1 MARHGFI
8 REKDD
13 VKFLILYVMT
23 FLREGVTFEDLA
35 DMVMCDDA
43 FGYFEYAEAAN
54 ELVDSEHILKTVG
67 TPTLYT
73 ITEKGRKTSE
83 AFEKRLPSVVR
94 EAAQRSAVRVVRR
107 IRRNATIVCRDKAR
121 DDGSNAVELAVMDG
135 KVPVFAFEIMVLNEK
150 QSELFRDNFQRH
162 AEKIYDRILDVLL
175 DDYDS

>member
-23 FLREGVTFEDLA
+23 FLSEGVTFEDLA
-35 DMVMCDDA
+35 DMVLCDDA

-54 ELVDSEHILKTVG
+54 ELVDSQHILKSEG
-67 TPTLYT
+67 SPALYT

-107 IRRNATIVCRDKAR
+107 IRRDATIVCRHKAR
-121 DDGSNAVELAVMDG
+121 VDGSNAVELAVMDG
-135 KVPVFAFEIMVLNEK
+135 EVPVFAFEIMVLTEK
-150 QSELFRDNFQRH
+150 QSELFRDNFQKH
-162 AEKIYDRILDVLL
+162 AEKIYDRIIYALL
-175 DDYDS
+175 ADYES